1 MKDIYGK
8 WPGDETEEE
17 LLSALEEMDTPEQRS
32 PTMPD
37 EFKLRPHTYEP
48 GASDHERG
56 FVGFL
61 NHAHEQGARALAEA
75 VVAEAI
81 AATIGPDTSGDW
93 AKTAKAYNDGI
104 ETAIDIINRLVPP
117 KDQAS
122 NKETDK

>member
-1 MKDIYGK
+1 M
-8 WPGDETEEE
+8 
-17 LLSALEEMDTPEQRS
+17 R
-32 PTMPD
+32 
-37 EFKLRPHTYEP
+37 EFKLRPESLDEAYTNRRRRKLTMCN
-48 GASDHERG
+48 DFHE
-56 FVGFL
+56 L
-61 NHAHEQGARALAEA
+61 GARALAEA